1 MLTHPPCFDEQ
12 TNTDCPRRYIG
23 CCADCKE
30 WHEWLIIHAEEKEK
44 FRNDLNKNGEA
55 YKFMEDHN
63 KRLRVDRAR
72 RSAKKRK
79 L

>member
-1 MLTHPPCFDEQ
+1 MTHPPCFDEQ

-23 CCADCKE
+23 CSADCKE

-44 FRNDLNKNGEA
+44 FRNDINKNGEA
-55 YKFMEDHN
+55 YKFMEGHN
-63 KRLRVDRAR
+63 RRLRVDRAR

>member
-1 MLTHPPCFDEQ
+1 MTHPPCFDEQ

-23 CCADCKE
+23 CSATCQK
-30 WHEWLIIHAEEKEK
+30 WHEWLIIHAEEKERFYK
-44 FRNDLNKNGEA
+44 DLNRDGEA

-63 KRLRVDRAR
+63 RRLRVDRTR

>member
-1 MLTHPPCFDEQ
+1 MTHPPCFDEL

-23 CCADCKE
+23 CSADCKE
-30 WHEWLIIHAEEKEK
+30 WHEWLIIHAKEKEK

-55 YKFMEDHN
+55 YKFMEDHG
-63 KRLRVDRAR
+63 KRLRVDRTR